1 MSIRTLTLKKSA
13 LRLVM
18 ARGVLRTSK
27 GVTKDVLK
35 ITTAQEN
42 SESLRVNLYGQ
53 FTGEYVPDVEKV
65 LSGQGVDKLRVVL
78 DLSNVT
84 FVDRAA
90 MMFLRTAKS
99 KSIVVEN
106 APSYVM
112 RWIEQENHRGSAHS
126 VPYET

>member
-1 MSIRTLTLKKSA
+1 
-13 LRLVM
+13 M

-27 GVTKDVLK
+27 EVTKDVLK
-35 ITTAQEN
+35 ITTVQEN
-42 SESLRVNLYGQ
+42 FESLRVNLYGQ
-53 FTGEYVPDVEKV
+53 FTGEYVPDVEEV

-78 DLSNVT
+78 DLFSVT

-99 KSIVVEN
+99 KSIIEN
-106 APSYVM
+106 APSYVI

>member
-1 MSIRTLTLKKSA
+1 
-13 LRLVM
+13 M
-18 ARGVLRTSK
+18 ARGVLRTSR
-27 GVTKDVLK
+27 GVTRNVLK
-35 ITTAQEN
+35 ITTVQEN

-65 LSGQGVDKLRVVL
+65 MSGQGVDKLRVVL